1 MAIPVAG
8 AAIKAIAGKAAKQV
22 APKAPRAKRV
32 SDEVY
37 NARRRARRAK
47 ERAESA
53 LRWLDNPAG
62 EATRTAKNLAQS
74 FTRQELEK
82 MRRAYQETEESLKQR
97 GGEYTTRQL
106 QQARRENILAENIR
120 QGRAKMSIRE
130 EEAWK
135 RLGRSESSRDVAW
148 SYVNKKLSKEAGG
161 RPGRKATVEDLRRIG
176 GSDDVEQAIENI
188 FEREFGMSIE
198 EAESYDAINRGNEE
212 LYKELQFTIVTG
224 KPKSEQTYAEKSE
237 TGYYEGKRVLEANPK
252 RKRVL
257 EANAK
262 RKLKGRKSKRK
273 RGKHGKH
280 GRR

>member
-8 AAIKAIAGKAAKQV
+8 AAVKAIAGKAAKQV
-22 APKAPRAKRV
+22 AAKAPRAKRV

-47 ERAESA
+47 ERVESA

-74 FTRQELEK
+74 FTRRELEK
-82 MRRAYQETEESLKQR
+82 MRRAYLETEESLKQV

-106 QQARRENILAENIR
+106 QQTRRENALAQSIR

-161 RPGRKATVEDLRRIG
+161 RSGRKATVEDLRRIG

-188 FEREFGMSIE
+188 FEREFGMSLE
-198 EAESYDAINRGNEE
+198 EAESYDAINQGNEE

-224 KPKSEQTYAEKSE
+224 KPKSEQTYAEKSK
-237 TGYYEGKRVLEANPK
+237 TGYYDGMRVIEAI
-252 RKRVL
+252 
-257 EANAK
+257 AK
-262 RKLKGRKSKRK
+262 RKPKARKRK
-273 RGKHGKH
+273 RGS
-280 GRR
+280 R